1 MNKLKITDKY
11 DGYETRYPKILEL
24 STKQFEKQLWFA
36 SKIRV
41 VEEDRMEMLY
51 DLDEQQLSLIHI

>member
-24 STKQFEKQLWFA
+24 SNKQFEKQLWFA

-51 DLDEQQLSLIHI
+51 DLDEQ

>member
-1 MNKLKITDKY
+1 MVSNELKITDL
-11 DGYETRYPKILEL
+11 DMGYEKRYPKLLEL

-41 VEEDRMEMLY
+41 LEEDRMELLY
-51 DLDEQQLSLIHI
+51 G